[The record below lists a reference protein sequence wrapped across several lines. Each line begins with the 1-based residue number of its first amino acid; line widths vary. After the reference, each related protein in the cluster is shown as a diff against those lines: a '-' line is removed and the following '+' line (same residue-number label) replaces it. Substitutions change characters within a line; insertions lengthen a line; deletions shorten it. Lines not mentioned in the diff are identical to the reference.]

1 MLLLGP
7 VTAFDFIDAR
17 MLESKGIIE
26 SVMSLSIDFNS
37 SSLWILK
44 SIQKSNSLNIIFRK
58 VCLCTF
64 HG

>member
-26 SVMSLSIDFNS
+26 SVMSLSIDFNYP
-37 SSLWILK
+37 LLK
-44 SIQKSNSLNIIFRK
+44 NIHNNNNNIAHSKRL
-58 VCLCTF
+58 VI
-64 HG
+64 

>member
-26 SVMSLSIDFNS
+26 SVMSLSIDFNYP
-37 SSLWILK
+37 LLK
-44 SIQKSNSLNIIFRK
+44 NIHR
-58 VCLCTF
+58 
-64 HG
+64 